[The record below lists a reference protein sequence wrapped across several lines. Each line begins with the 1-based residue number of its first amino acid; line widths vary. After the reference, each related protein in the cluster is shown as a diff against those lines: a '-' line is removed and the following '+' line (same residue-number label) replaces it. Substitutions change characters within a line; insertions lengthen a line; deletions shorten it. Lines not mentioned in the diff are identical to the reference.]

1 MYPDKRDLMDRPVEI
16 YAQQRFLVVSSRLLL
31 LGFDGEGKA
40 AFSRIQEHRK
50 TALANAWDYA
60 RK

>member
-1 MYPDKRDLMDRPVEI
+1 MDRPVEI